1 MKKIELNKKTL
12 DELLVSDLPRGTELC
27 AVEDKR
33 IRVWIRKKGLVLGFE
48 VHLNGKRV
56 RKTIGRYGDIT
67 ITQFRN
73 EYQKAVTNLV
83 LHGVLDAPCTVEE
96 FFNGPYLRYSMTY
109 HKDQRSVLCN
119 FKRLTDGIKI
129 KRLNQVGRED
139 VQQELQALTGRGL
152 SGASVNRVRALLSG
166 LFRLA
171 EADGLIVKSPV
182 THVPAL
188 YEQIMPAVA
197 LSDRVLERYIQLT
210 MTAENTVHGYALT
223 LAALTGARISEIRA
237 IQVADIAADRMSF
250 TIKDTKN
257 GDTRVVHMG
266 VFGAEVIAKAME
278 FSSNG
283 YLFSSHQS
291 SSGYMTYPRGTHDK
305 IIAQML
311 REGVITNPFM
321 VKNLR
326 STLGTRLYQST
337 GNLEAVRRQ
346 LGHRTLTVA
355 ARHYLHPS
363 AEHSQGLLTDLEK
376 NLTLFH
382 SQSKYEES
390 THAAG

>member
-1 MKKIELNKKTL
+1 MKKIEFSRKKL
-12 DELLVSDLPRGTELC
+12 DGFLASDAPMGTEVC
-27 AVEDKR
+27 ATEDR
-33 IRVWIRKKGLVLGFE
+33 RMRFWLRKKGLVLGYQA
-48 VHLNGKRV
+48 HIGGKRV

-67 ITQFRN
+67 LTQFRD
-73 EYQKAVTNLV
+73 EFSKVMANLT
-83 LHGVLDAPCTVEE
+83 LHGVADVALTVGD
-96 FFNGPYLRYSMTY
+96 FFDGPYLRYSLAN
-109 HKDQRSVLCN
+109 HKDQRSVMSN
-119 FKRLTDGIKI
+119 YRRLSIDIKN
-129 KRLNQVGRED
+129 KHLDKVKRED
-139 VQQELQALTGRGL
+139 IQMELQLLKNRGL
-152 SGASVNRVRALLSG
+152 MNSSVNRTRALLSG

-278 FSSNG
+278 FSNNG